1 MAQFKTIEEVKAIV
15 EGVQFMDRTFRV
27 LPKGDGYLLQ
37 LQYMEAD
44 IHTGKEELQSS
55 RKWYISPYATESEIV
70 ETAFACVQR
79 SMLHV
84 IGEHFLYKGRRVYSP
99 HFLIEERLNLCDQ
112 NNFDSRD

>member
-1 MAQFKTIEEVKAIV
+1 MAQFKTIEEVQAIIESV
-15 EGVQFMDRTFRV
+15 KFLDRQFRV

-44 IHTGKEELQSS
+44 IHTNKEELQGS

-84 IGEHFLYKGRRVYSP
+84 IGEHFLYKGKRVYSP
-99 HFLIEERLNLCDQ
+99 HFSIEERINLCNKDS
-112 NNFDSRD
+112 FDSRD